1 MRLLGFIF
9 FLYSHPIR
17 DSDPPPPS
25 PLSASLSAT
34 LPPSPYRLTHT
45 HTHAGKHTRKYTHAP
60 AALSFARSLSL
71 SSHLSHVYT
80 QLADRNVR
88 GWGITDLVQTGKT
101 WEEKID
107 GGMRVWRREA
117 EWESWEGWQVSVNAA
132 LCVRV
137 CDRVLVSI
145 SGVVWAHK
153 CMSVFPPLFVSLVCS
168 SVCAET
174 AALQRQKVKS
184 CMDVSQ
190 VGWWGE
196 SRIMESILLS
206 VS

>member
-137 CDRVLVSI
+137 CDRESWLAFQ
-145 SGVVWAHK
+145 VWCGHTSAWA
-153 CMSVFPPLFVSLVCS
+153 SSLLFLFLWF
-168 SVCAET
+168 
-174 AALQRQKVKS
+174 AALCVRRQQPCRDKRWKAAWMLV
-184 CMDVSQ
+184 
-190 VGWWGE
+190 
-196 SRIMESILLS
+196 R
-206 VS
+206 